1 MRSSPICTAI
11 NRIETP
17 RLILRPHGL
26 EDFEACHAMWA
37 DPAVVRHISGVP
49 STREQSWARLLRY
62 AGHWDLLG
70 YGFWG
75 VEERESGA
83 FIGEVGFADFHRDI
97 EPSLDGLPEV
107 GWVFASHAHGKGYA
121 TEAMLAALSWGEAHF
136 GASTQF
142 ACIIAPENAASIRV
156 AEKCGF
162 TLAHRTQYHNEPALL
177 FKR

>member
-1 MRSSPICTAI
+1 
-11 NRIETP
+11 
-17 RLILRPHGL
+17 
-26 EDFEACHAMWA
+26 
-37 DPAVVRHISGVP
+37 
-49 STREQSWARLLRY
+49 
-62 AGHWDLLG
+62 HWDLLG

-136 GASTQF
+136 GAAAQF